1 MGKGLGLI
9 GNFKGKVGN
18 IVGYNLK
25 DSNNN
30 QTQGVRIYQPVVRNP
45 KTYAQAEQRA
55 RMAVINAT
63 YRALKSIVDRGQEGK
78 PYGNKSR
85 LAWLSDAMKNFS
97 GAWINKGETIQYP
110 AIVPLTKGSLPNIV
124 LNEVEETSLT
134 FGWQAGEDT
143 PIATFGNISTLAKA
157 QQSSIKDGD
166 QISIVV
172 VDNRN
177 EALGVNVISFIV
189 DETDATPAT
198 GFAKNE
204 GHLILGTD
212 SINEEMTVAAAV
224 ILSREGSDGSHLR
237 STTSLK
243 LGNEFINS
251 EPYDAASKEA
261 AIRSY
266 MASGSTTD
274 WPQVPDENA

>member
-18 IVGYNLK
+18 VVGYNLK

-63 YRALKSIVDRGQEGK
+63 YRALKSIIDRGQEGK

-85 LAWLSDAMKNFS
+85 LAWLSDAMKKFN
-97 GAWINKGETIQYP
+97 GAWVEKGKAIADP
-110 AIVPLTKGSLPNIV
+110 AIVPLTRGSLPNIV
-124 LNEVEETSLT
+124 LSEVHEASIT
-134 FGWQAGEDT
+134 FAWQVAQDA
-143 PIATFGNISTLAKA
+143 PLATFGNISTIAKA
-157 QQSSIKDGD
+157 SMPSIKDGD
-166 QISIVV
+166 QISIVL
-172 VDNRN
+172 VDGQDG
-177 EALGVNVISFIV
+177 ALGVNVISFIV
-189 DETDATPAT
+189 DETDTTPAT
-198 GFAKNE
+198 GFTQNS
-204 GHLILGTD
+204 GQLILNSNPFNAET
-212 SINEEMTVAAAV
+212 TKAAAV
-224 ILSREGSDGSHLR
+224 ILSREGADGSHLR
-237 STTSLK
+237 STSSLT
-243 LGNEFINS
+243 LSDEYANTA
-251 EPYDAASKEA
+251 PYDAASKEA

-266 MASGSTTD
+266 MASGSTSD

>member
-18 IVGYNLK
+18 VVGYNLK

-63 YRALKSIVDRGQEGK
+63 YRALKSIIDRGQEGK

-85 LAWLSDAMKNFS
+85 LAWLSDAMKNFN
-97 GAWINKGETIQYP
+97 GAWVNKGEAIQFP
-110 AIVPLTKGSLPNIV
+110 AIVPLTKGSLAQVSVFSVDESIVTLTAAAQEGDV
-124 LNEVEETSLT
+124 LNTV
-134 FGWQAGEDT
+134 GG
-143 PIATFGNISTLAKA
+143 ISAVLKRAYSA
-157 QQSSIKDGD
+157 IKDGD
-166 QISIVV
+166 QITFVLM
-172 VDNRN
+172 DNRGDTIN
-177 EALGVNVISFIV
+177 MASLSIIVRDGDNTAVDGFQISQNRLGLAASVLNG
-189 DETDATPAT
+189 D
-198 GFAKNE
+198 N
-204 GHLILGTD
+204 
-212 SINEEMTVAAAV
+212 TVAAAV
-224 ILSREGSDGSHLR
+224 ILSREGADGSHLR

-243 LGNEFINS
+243 LS
-251 EPYDAASKEA
+251 EDCSGEPPYDDASKEA

-266 MASGSTTD
+266 MASGSTSD

>member
-18 IVGYNLK
+18 VVGYNLK

-63 YRALKSIVDRGQEGK
+63 YRALKSIIDRGQEGK

-85 LAWLSDAMKNFS
+85 LAWLSDAMKNFN
-97 GAWINKGETIQYP
+97 GAWINKGEAIAYP
-110 AIVPLTKGSLPNIV
+110 ASVPLTKGSLPAV
-124 LNEVEETSLT
+124 ALVDVSEDGFGFDFEVAEGTT
-134 FGWQAGEDT
+134 IPT
-143 PIATFGNISTLAKA
+143 ISALSKELIKGFPTLKV
-157 QQSSIKDGD
+157 GD
-166 QISIVV
+166 QITIVSIGSDDKALLPAQYSFVIDTKSTTAQNAFNIESKHIRFGFEDNLGASAVV
-172 VDNRN
+172 Y
-177 EALGVNVISFIV
+177 
-189 DETDATPAT
+189 
-198 GFAKNE
+198 
-204 GHLILGTD
+204 
-212 SINEEMTVAAAV
+212 AV
-224 ILSREGSDGSHLR
+224 ILSREGADGSHLR
-237 STTSLK
+237 STTSLH
-243 LGNEFINS
+243 LVS
-251 EPYDAASKEA
+251 EIESTVHYDDASKEA

-266 MASGSTTD
+266 MASGSTSD

>member
-18 IVGYNLK
+18 VVGYNLK

-63 YRALKSIVDRGQEGK
+63 YRALKSIIDRGQEGK

-85 LAWLSDAMKNFS
+85 LAWLSDAMKSFN
-97 GAWINKGETIQYP
+97 GAWINKGEAIQYP
-110 AIVPLTKGSLPNIV
+110 AIVPLTKGSLPAVSLAGYGEAGISFNILV
-124 LNEVEETSLT
+124 TEGTTIPNFGALSTAFLNAYPALKE
-134 FGWQAGEDT
+134 
-143 PIATFGNISTLAKA
+143 
-157 QQSSIKDGD
+157 GD
-166 QISIVV
+166 QITIVSIASG
-172 VDNRN
+172 DSS
-177 EALGVNVISFIV
+177 LLPSQFSFV
-189 DETDATPAT
+189 LDP
-198 GFAKNE
+198 
-204 GHLILGTD
+204 D
-212 SINEEMTVAAAV
+212 SKVSQSAFTIENDRVYFSFDGNFNDSAYVFAV

-237 STTSLK
+237 STTSLAIVPEDA
-243 LGNEFINS
+243 GS
-251 EPYDAASKEA
+251 APYNPASKEA

-266 MASGSTTD
+266 MASGSTSD
-274 WPQVPDENA
+274 WPQVPDDNA

>member
-18 IVGYNLK
+18 VVGYNLK

-63 YRALKSIVDRGQEGK
+63 YRVLKSIIDRGQEGK

-85 LAWLSDAMKNFS
+85 LAWLSDAMKQFG
-97 GAWINKGETIQYP
+97 GAWVEKGENIIYP
-110 AIVPLTKGSLPNIV
+110 AKVPLTKGSLPGIT
-124 LNEVEETSLT
+124 LNGVNESEIT
-134 FGWQAGEDT
+134 FGWVLSEDA
-143 PIATFGNISTLAKA
+143 PIATFGNISAIAKA
-157 QQSSIKDGD
+157 GQSTIKDGD
-166 QISIVV
+166 QITIVI
-172 VDNRN
+172 VDGQDG
-177 EALGVNVISFIV
+177 ALGANVISFVV
-189 DETDATPAT
+189 DETDNTPAT
-198 GFAKNE
+198 VFSKDGTQ
-204 GHLILGTD
+204 LILTTD
-212 SINEEMTVAAAV
+212 GLNDGNTIAVAV
-224 ILSREGSDGSHLR
+224 ILSREGADGSHLR
-237 STTSLK
+237 STTALQLALEYFNK
-243 LGNEFINS
+243 P
-251 EPYDAASKEA
+251 PYDDASKEA

-266 MASGSTTD
+266 MASGSTSD